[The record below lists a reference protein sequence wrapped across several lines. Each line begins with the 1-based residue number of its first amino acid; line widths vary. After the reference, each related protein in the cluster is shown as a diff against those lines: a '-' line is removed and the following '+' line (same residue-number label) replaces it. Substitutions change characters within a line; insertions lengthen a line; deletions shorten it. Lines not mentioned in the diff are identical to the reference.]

1 MLFKEKTVLKNNKIG
16 KILSPGSK
24 DLFYKFLIDKI
35 RANLSFLVVFNYP
48 IFLFTSVHK
57 RIKSFSNVCFNLE
70 FKSLDFSRGYQ
81 DYYIR
86 RIKP

>member
-1 MLFKEKTVLKNNKIG
+1 MKNNKIG
-16 KILSPGSK
+16 KMLSHGSR

-35 RANLSFLVVFNYP
+35 RANLSFLVIFNYP
-48 IFLFTSVHK
+48 IFFTSVHK
-57 RIKSFSNVCFNLE
+57 RVKSFFHVCFNLE
-70 FKSLDFSRGYQ
+70 FKSLDFSRRNQ